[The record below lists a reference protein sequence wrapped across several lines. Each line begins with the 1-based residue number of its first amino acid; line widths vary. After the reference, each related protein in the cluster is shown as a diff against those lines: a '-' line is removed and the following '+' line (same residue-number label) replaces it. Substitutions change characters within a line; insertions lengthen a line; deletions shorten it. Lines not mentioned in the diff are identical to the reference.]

1 MPAPTTPVTVVIPA
15 YNHGHFVAE
24 AIQSVLLQ
32 DYTPIETIVIDDGS
46 TDDTSA
52 VVAGFPTVT
61 YHRQQNSGLAAARNA
76 GLTMARGE
84 LIVFLDAD
92 DRLLPGAISIA
103 AAILSSNPAL
113 GFTAGYSQFIT
124 REGQAQ
130 PTMQPVRGAG
140 DAYLA
145 LLRRNS
151 IRNPGMVMFRREI
164 LQRSGAF
171 ASGVDACADY
181 ELYLRISRDHPVAFH
196 DAVVAEYRKH
206 GGNMS
211 DNASLMLR
219 QLLEVMRRQR
229 PHLRTPERE
238 QAFRVGL
245 ANIRSYYGN
254 RIVSQL
260 RLRVRSGAGWWRS
273 MEDVATLAWCHPAG
287 LAEHAAR
294 KVRLWHHRRRSDGTR
309 PPYDLN
315 DSAKD

>member
-1 MPAPTTPVTVVIPA
+1 MPVPITVTVVIPA

-32 DYTPIETIVIDDGS
+32 DYAPIETIVVDDGS
-46 TDDTSA
+46 TDDTAA
-52 VVAGFPTVT
+52 VVAGFPAVR
-61 YHRQQNSGLAAARNA
+61 YQRQENRGLAAARNA
-76 GLTMARGE
+76 GLAIARGE

-92 DRLLPGAISIA
+92 DRLLPGAISTG
-103 AAILSSNPAL
+103 AAILIANPAL

-124 REGQAQ
+124 REGEAQ

-151 IRNPGMVMFRREI
+151 IRNPAMVMFRRDI
-164 LQRSGAF
+164 LQRAGPF

-181 ELYLRISRDHPVAFH
+181 ELYLRISREHPVAFH

-206 GGNMS
+206 GANMS

-229 PHLRTPERE
+229 PHLRSPERE
-238 QAFRVGL
+238 QAFREGL

-254 RIVSQL
+254 RIMSQM
-260 RLRVRSGAGWWRS
+260 RRRVRSGAGWRRS

-294 KVRLWHHRRRSDGTR
+294 KLRLWHRGRGPDGGP